1 MTIANNQA
9 IALAKQFN
17 IQGDA
22 AELVQTLKQTV
33 FKGDVTDAQFNALL
47 IVATQYG
54 LNPFTKE
61 IYAFPDKQNGI
72 VPVVGVDGWARII
85 NNHPQFDGIEFNY
98 SEELATPEGGKNKAH
113 EWVECVIYR
122 KDRSHPI
129 AAREYL
135 DEVYRPP
142 FKTKYGEVAG
152 PWQSHTKRMHRH
164 KAMIQAARLAF
175 GFTGIYDEDEA
186 ERIKDAKDG
195 IKPEQANPFAG
206 ERDHPRR
213 AEIAAQG
220 QAAAAGGIEAYRA
233 WFAAI
238 GKEERHILGAD
249 EHNRLKALAENTIQ
263 ADPRPGLTEAEF
275 DELAGRI
282 VTGDAD
288 INDAQAYA
296 LTLEQQARL
305 DKL

>member
-1 MTIANNQA
+1 MSIANNQA

-98 SEELATPEGGKNKAH
+98 SEELTTPEGGKNKAH

-142 FKTKYGEVAG
+142 FKGKYGEVAG

-186 ERIKDAKDG
+186 ERIKDAGDG
-195 IKPEQANPFAG
+195 IKPEETSPFAG
-206 ERDHPRR
+206 QTEHPERQSLL
-213 AEIAAQG
+213 AEAQA
-220 QAAAAGGIEAYRA
+220 QAQRGTEDYRA
-233 WFAAI
+233 WWQSLSAEQRKII
-238 GKEERHILGAD
+238 GTD
-249 EHNRLKALAENTIQ
+249 EHERLKELAAETIV
-263 ADPRPGLTEAEF
+263 ADP
-275 DELAGRI
+275 D
-282 VTGDAD
+282 D
-288 INDAQAYA
+288 IPQ
-296 LTLEQQARL
+296 
-305 DKL
+305 

>member
-9 IALAKQFN
+9 IALAKQFG
-17 IQGDA
+17 IQGDP
-22 AELVQTLKQTV
+22 AELVQTLKATA
-33 FKGDVTDAQFNALL
+33 FKGNATDAQFNALL
-47 IVATQYG
+47 IVATQYS
-54 LNPFTKE
+54 LNPFTSE
-61 IYAFPDKQNGI
+61 IYAFPSNNGI
-72 VPVVGVDGWARII
+72 TPVVGVDGWARII
-85 NNHPQFDGIEFNY
+85 NGNPAFDGMDFQQDGE
-98 SEELATPEGGKNKAH
+98 SCT
-113 EWVECVIYR
+113 CRIYR

-129 AAREYL
+129 VVTEYM
-135 DEVYRPP
+135 DECRRN
-142 FKTKYGEVAG
+142 TQ
-152 PWQSHTKRMHRH
+152 PWKSHPRRMLRH

-206 ERDHPRR
+206 ARDHPRR

-220 QAAAAGGIEAYRA
+220 QAAANNGIEAYRA

-249 EHNRLKALAENTIQ
+249 EHNRLKTLAENTIQ
-263 ADPRPGLTEAEF
+263 AEPRPGLTEAEF
-275 DELAGRI
+275 DALAARI

-288 INDAQAYA
+288 ITEAAAYA
-296 LTLEQQARL
+296 LTPEQQARL

>member
-1 MTIANNQA
+1 MSIANNQA
-9 IALAKQFN
+9 LALAKQFN
-17 IQGDA
+17 IQGDS

-47 IVATQYG
+47 IVATQYN

-98 SEELATPEGGKNKAH
+98 SEELTTPEGGKNKAH

-142 FKTKYGEVAG
+142 FKTKYGEVDG
-152 PWQSHTKRMHRH
+152 PGQSHTKRMHRH

-195 IKPEQANPFAG
+195 AKPEQPNPFGGQHQDPRRPQIVEAG
-206 ERDHPRR
+206 EK
-213 AEIAAQG
+213 
-220 QAAAAGGIEAYRA
+220 AAGQGIESYKA

-249 EHNRLKALAENTIQ
+249 EHNRLKTLAENTIQ
-263 ADPRPGLTEAEF
+263 ADPRPSLTDAEF
-275 DELAGRI
+275 DALAARI
-282 VTGDAD
+282 ATGDAD
-288 INDAQAYA
+288 MADAAAYA
-296 LTLEQQARL
+296 LTAEQQEKL
-305 DKL
+305 DSL

>member
-17 IQGDA
+17 IQGDP
-22 AELVQTLKQTV
+22 AELVQTLKATA
-33 FKGDVTDAQFNALL
+33 FKGNATDAQFNALL
-47 IVATQYG
+47 IVATQYS

-61 IYAFPDKQNGI
+61 IYAFPDKNNGI
-72 VPVVGVDGWARII
+72 TPVVGVDGWARII
-85 NNHPQFDGIEFNY
+85 NSNSQFDGMDFQQDNE
-98 SEELATPEGGKNKAH
+98 SCT
-113 EWVECVIYR
+113 CRIYR

-129 AAREYL
+129 AVTEYL
-135 DEVYRPP
+135 DECRRN
-142 FKTKYGEVAG
+142 TQ
-152 PWQSHTKRMHRH
+152 PWNSHPKRMLRH

-186 ERIKDAKDG
+186 ERIKDG

-249 EHNRLKALAENTIQ
+249 EHNRLKTLAENTIQ

-275 DELAGRI
+275 DALAARI
-282 VTGDAD
+282 ITGDAD

-296 LTLEQQARL
+296 LTGEQQARL

>member
-9 IALAKQFN
+9 LALAKQFG
-17 IQGDA
+17 IQGDP
-22 AELVQTLKQTV
+22 AELVQTLKATA
-33 FKGDVTDAQFNALL
+33 FKGNATDAQFNALL
-47 IVATQYG
+47 IVATQYS
-54 LNPFTKE
+54 LNPFTSE
-61 IYAFPDKQNGI
+61 IYAFPSNGGI
-72 VPVVGVDGWARII
+72 TPVVGVDGWARII
-85 NNHPQFDGIEFNY
+85 NGNPNFDGMDFQQDGE
-98 SEELATPEGGKNKAH
+98 SCT
-113 EWVECVIYR
+113 CRIYR
-122 KDRSHPI
+122 KDRSYPIVVTEYMDECRRNTQPWKSHP
-129 AAREYL
+129 R
-135 DEVYRPP
+135 
-142 FKTKYGEVAG
+142 
-152 PWQSHTKRMHRH
+152 RMLRH

>member
-9 IALAKQFN
+9 LALAKQFN
-17 IQGDA
+17 IQGDP
-22 AELVQTLKQTV
+22 AELVQTLKATA
-33 FKGDVTDAQFNALL
+33 FKGNATDAQFNALL
-47 IVATQYG
+47 IVATQYS
-54 LNPFTKE
+54 LNPFTSE
-61 IYAFPDKQNGI
+61 IYAFPSNNGI
-72 VPVVGVDGWARII
+72 TPVVGVDGWARII
-85 NNHPQFDGIEFNY
+85 NGNPAFDGMDFQQDGE
-98 SEELATPEGGKNKAH
+98 SCT
-113 EWVECVIYR
+113 CRIYR

-129 AAREYL
+129 VVTEYL
-135 DEVYRPP
+135 DECRRN
-142 FKTKYGEVAG
+142 TQ
-152 PWQSHTKRMHRH
+152 PWNSHPKRMLRH

-220 QAAAAGGIEAYRA
+220 QAAANNGIEAYRA

-238 GKEERHILGAD
+238 GKE

-275 DELAGRI
+275 DALAARI

-288 INDAQAYA
+288 ITEAAAYA
-296 LTLEQQARL
+296 LTPEQQARL